1 MTYYYLCVWFDW
13 ILSGTYEFCSCKLIE
28 TRSETTKVPLTNS
41 EPTKFPPNNFLL
53 IQVVKTSMKETHS
66 RVRKTQNQM
75 PYLVFHKMGHIE
87 QHAQHLNIFEFKHR
101 EYLLP
106 PFNAYYHTSYRISS
120 LIWNCIIRTCIVNRR
135 SIARTSVQ
143 DIIDSFNRIC
153 LSIFQRVLMTLTS
166 QSRRIPSN
174 WITSQ

>member
-1 MTYYYLCVWFDW
+1 
-13 ILSGTYEFCSCKLIE
+13 
-28 TRSETTKVPLTNS
+28 
-41 EPTKFPPNNFLL
+41 
-53 IQVVKTSMKETHS
+53 MKETHDS

-120 LIWNCIIRTCIVNRR
+120 LI
-135 SIARTSVQ
+135 
-143 DIIDSFNRIC
+143 
-153 LSIFQRVLMTLTS
+153 
-166 QSRRIPSN
+166 
-174 WITSQ
+174 